1 MEPRRKH
8 DGGSGAVGLLVV
20 AAFGFLFLPARM
32 VRAELVSR
40 RSGPRFVGIARPRAL
55 LPDGT
60 EFKTWE
66 PSQLHFTKTLYV
78 DQRHPRASNDGPGT
92 CDRPLKTIQRA
103 AQLLRPGERV
113 VIASGV
119 YREWVCPARGGTDP
133 GHIISYEAAP
143 GANVVLTGSEILR
156 VKWEE
161 SLPWVP
167 DPPPGSP
174 PKPSQARIYM
184 ARLPRELFAGY
195 NPFAICNYPQVDEIP
210 TGTCRNCSAS
220 RSPSSSSRSGDWFS
234 RMGAACD
241 GVSRYSEL
249 ADSEGVFWTETS
261 GLVIHATPYGNV
273 DPDSAQWEI
282 TTREQIF
289 APEQLY
295 LGYLRLK
302 GLTLEYAGNG
312 FPFPNGKISAT
323 HGHHWILEGNTIR
336 WANGVGVDLVSGG
349 DFTYAP
355 ARGIVGPPHRA
366 AKHDHR
372 LRNQWR
378 LWPGAYGTLIED
390 NLFCRNCWHDAE
402 ELAECAAIKTH
413 QNHGVL
419 VQAT

>member
-1 MEPRRKH
+1 MEPWRKH

-20 AAFGFLFLPARM
+20 AAFGLLFLPARM
-32 VRAELVSR
+32 ARAELVSDAPVPD
-40 RSGPRFVGIARPRAL
+40 SLESHARVS

-133 GHIISYEAAP
+133 EHIISYEAAP

-174 PKPSQARIYM
+174 PKPSQRRIYM

-195 NPFAICNYPQVDEIP
+195 NPFAICNYPQVDEITYWNLP
-210 TGTCRNCSAS
+210 ELFGKPIAKLFLQVR
-220 RSPSSSSRSGDWFS
+220 GLVFQ
-234 RMGAACD
+234 D
-241 GVSRYSEL
+241 GRRLRQVSRYSEL

-312 FPFPNGKISAT
+312 FPFPQRAQFLRRTVIIGSSKATPSA
-323 HGHHWILEGNTIR
+323 
-336 WANGVGVDLVSGG
+336 
-349 DFTYAP
+349 
-355 ARGIVGPPHRA
+355 GPTA
-366 AKHDHR
+366 
-372 LRNQWR
+372 
-378 LWPGAYGTLIED
+378 
-390 NLFCRNCWHDAE
+390 
-402 ELAECAAIKTH
+402 
-413 QNHGVL
+413 
-419 VQAT
+419 